1 MSTPPSG
8 TTGTSTT
15 TTSALP
21 EHDRQAVLALGVA
34 ASQADDATSLSED
47 AVLRL
52 RAEDGS
58 VRHLMRHADGALV
71 GYAQLVG
78 AGSGL
83 EGELLVDPAHRRR
96 GHGAALLREV
106 SARATGADVRLWS
119 HGDTPGAAAL
129 AARTGWSRVRE
140 LLRLERPVAGLA
152 ELPVPAL
159 PAGVS
164 VRAFVPGADDEAW
177 VALNA
182 EAFATHPEQGRWSVE
197 DLRSRL
203 AEPWFDASLLLLAD
217 TPVGLAAFCWMKVE
231 DDLAELYVL
240 GVAPGRAGAGLG
252 KALLVRGLAAVAGRA
267 RTVDLY
273 VDGDNVPAVRLYT
286 GLGFLRASID
296 VQYASP
302 RA

>member
-1 MSTPPSG
+1 MSTPPGG
-8 TTGTSTT
+8 TTDTT

-21 EHDRQAVLALGVA
+21 EREREAVLALGAA
-34 ASQADDATSLSED
+34 ASRADDATSLSED

-58 VRHLMRHADGALV
+58 VRHLLRHAGGTLV

-78 AGSGL
+78 AGSDL

-106 SARATGADVRLWS
+106 TTRAAGADVRLWS

-129 AARTGWSRVRE
+129 AAGTGWSRVRE
-140 LLRLERPVAGLA
+140 LLRLERPGAGLA
-152 ELPVPAL
+152 ELPVPGL
-159 PAGVS
+159 PADVS

-182 EAFATHPEQGRWSVE
+182 AAFATHPEQGRWSVE

-217 TPVGLAAFCWMKVE
+217 TPGGLAAFCWMKVE
-231 DDLAELYVL
+231 DGLAELYVL

-252 KALLVRGLAAVAGRA
+252 KALLVRGLAAVADRA

-286 GLGFLRASID
+286 GLGFVRASID